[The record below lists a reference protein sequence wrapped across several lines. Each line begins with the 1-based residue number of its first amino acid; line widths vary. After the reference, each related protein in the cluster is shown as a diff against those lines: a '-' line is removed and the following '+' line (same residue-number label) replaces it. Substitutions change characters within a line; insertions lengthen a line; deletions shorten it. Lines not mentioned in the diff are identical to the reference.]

1 MKLKVL
7 TDIKH
12 YLDKKL
18 NQFDHSG
25 MNTGAYVL
33 ESDEIRKLNMEDII
47 FWWLVLNSSL
57 SGMGEVQAQ

>member
-47 FWWLVLNSSL
+47 F
-57 SGMGEVQAQ
+57 